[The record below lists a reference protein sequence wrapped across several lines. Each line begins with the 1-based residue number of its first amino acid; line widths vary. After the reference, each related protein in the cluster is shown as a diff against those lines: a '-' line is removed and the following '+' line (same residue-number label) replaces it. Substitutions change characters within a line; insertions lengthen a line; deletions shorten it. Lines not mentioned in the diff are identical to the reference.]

1 MLVKL
6 CKNVSH
12 LTLQVGLSSGA
23 AAWENNLAI
32 VEKLKIA
39 ILDHPSEFC
48 SRCVL
53 RRNEKC
59 APQKLDRIVHCSIIP
74 KNSQQ
79 ESNTNVRSLMKKPPP
94 KKRSPH
100 AMECY
105 SAVKRNA
112 VSIHGT
118 ACWPLKMLCYVKEER
133 HKASMMCEFTYQNVQ
148 NRQIHRDRSKDVR
161 ITESLA
167 VHLKLIQHCRSTICE
182 LKHIFS

>member
-1 MLVKL
+1 MDLSRHFTKEDIQINGQSAHRMTLGVFISRQGKAHQ
-6 CKNVSH
+6 SH
-12 LTLQVGLSSGA
+12 WVPISHPRQQVLGITYASG
-23 AAWENNLAI
+23 
-32 VEKLKIA
+32 
-39 ILDHPSEFC
+39 HSC
-48 SRCVL
+48 
-53 RRNEKC
+53 
-59 APQKLDRIVHCSIIP
+59 
-74 KNSQQ
+74 
-79 ESNTNVRSLMKKPPP
+79 SLMKRQDQ
-94 KKRSPH
+94 KKKWSPH